1 METINIILPN
11 KKRDNKGTIK
21 NKILNEINRRYPF
34 FDWHM
39 DDDEPQY
46 SVEYAGPGDMLVL
59 GKPGICFSALNKR
72 FWTRD
77 TADFDL
83 IRYGNNLVEQSK
95 RKYNAETD
103 LDIAMCNLREYAKAI
118 KEYTEDKGYD
128 FKFMGMPCRIYDHFI
143 QIGSNIIPY
152 DDYTTYFDH
161 IRTEKKKEE
170 IMNIILNISTYIHLN
185 AA

>member
-11 KKRDNKGTIK
+11 KKRDSKGAIK

-39 DDDEPQY
+39 NDDEPQY
-46 SVEYAGPGDMLVL
+46 SVEHAGPGDMLVI

-72 FWTRD
+72 FWVRD

-95 RKYNAETD
+95 RNYDAETD
-103 LDIAMCNLREYAKAI
+103 LDVAMYNLREYAKAI

-128 FKFMGMPCRIYDHFI
+128 FRFMGMSCKIYDHFI

-152 DDYTTYFDH
+152 NGYNNYFNR
-161 IRTEKKKEE
+161 IRTEKRKEE
-170 IMNIILNISTYIHLN
+170 IINVIFSINNYIEMN